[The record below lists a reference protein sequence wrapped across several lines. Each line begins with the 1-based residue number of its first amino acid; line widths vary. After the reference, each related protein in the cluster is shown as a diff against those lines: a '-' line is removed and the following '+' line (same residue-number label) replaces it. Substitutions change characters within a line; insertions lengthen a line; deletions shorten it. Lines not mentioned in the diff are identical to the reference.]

1 MDYRGRQQRLRSE
14 LSARKLSALLV
25 THLPNIHYLTGFTGS
40 SGALIVPAQGAPAF
54 FTDGRY
60 AEQTV
65 QEVKGANV
73 RIVSVGALRGAVE
86 HLSKRNRW
94 TVGLEAQ
101 KLSWAESEQV
111 KKLAPKVTFKPLTD
125 VVERLRWIKDCEEL
139 RSIQK
144 AINLASGV
152 FDAVV
157 PEIVPGVLESALAA
171 EIEYM
176 SKRLGASGMSFDT
189 IVAAG
194 KRSALPH
201 GRASQAPVPAK
212 GFVIFDFGVIVDG
225 YCSDMTRTVHVGR
238 ADRRA
243 ERVYN
248 AVLEAQLAGIKAVKA
263 GVETSQVDQAARKV
277 LEKAGLGGYFTH
289 STGHGVG
296 LEIHESPGLRKK
308 PKAAGTKMVK
318 ADRLEAGMVITIEPG
333 VYIPGWGGVRI
344 EDMVLVTDSG
354 CDVLTP
360 TAKELVV
367 L

>member
-1 MDYRGRQQRLRSE
+1 MDYRARQQRLRSD
-14 LSARKLSALLV
+14 LAAQRLTALLV
-25 THLPNIHYLTGFTGS
+25 THLPNLRYLCGFTGS
-40 SGALIVPAQGAPAF
+40 SGALLVSAMGKPIF

-60 AEQTV
+60 AEQSAE
-65 QEVKGANV
+65 EVKGAKI
-73 RIVSVGALRGAVE
+73 RITSAGAMRAAAEAAAKQKG
-86 HLSKRNRW
+86 NI
-94 TVGLEAQ
+94 GFEAQ
-101 KLSWAESEQV
+101 QTSVAAFQQL
-111 KKLAPKVTFKPLTD
+111 KKSVPRLKPTSD
-125 VVERLRWIKDCEEL
+125 VIERLRWIKDASEL
-139 RSIQK
+139 RIIRS
-144 AINLASGV
+144 AIDLASRV
-152 FDAVV
+152 FHAVV
-157 PEIVPGVLESALAA
+157 PEVAPGVLESALAA

-176 SKRLGASGMSFDT
+176 SKRLGAAGMSFDT
-189 IVAAG
+189 IVASG

-201 GRASQAPVPAK
+201 GRASNTPVPAK

-238 ADRRA
+238 MDKRA
-243 ERVYN
+243 ERVYS

-263 GVETSQVDQAARKV
+263 GVETSQVDQAARSV

-308 PKAAGTKMVK
+308 PKAAGIKNVK
-318 ADRLEAGMVITIEPG
+318 ADRLQAGMVITIEPG

-354 CDVLTP
+354 CEVLTP

>member
-1 MDYRGRQQRLRSE
+1 VS
-14 LSARKLSALLV
+14 
-25 THLPNIHYLTGFTGS
+25 HIPNVRYLTGFTGS
-40 SGALIVPAQGAPAF
+40 SGALLVPAKGTPTL

-60 AEQTV
+60 TEQAE
-65 QEVKGANV
+65 QEVKGAKV
-73 RIVSVGALRGAVE
+73 KITSTGALRGGAE
-86 HLSKRNRW
+86 AAAKAKGS
-94 TVGLEAQ
+94 VGFEAQ
-101 KLSWAESEQV
+101 NTSVADFQTLKKIVPHLKPTSE
-111 KKLAPKVTFKPLTD
+111 
-125 VVERLRWIKDCEEL
+125 VVEKLRWLKDADEL
-139 RSIQK
+139 RVIQS
-144 AINLASGV
+144 AIDLASRV

-157 PEIVPGVLESALAA
+157 PEVAPGVLESALAA

-176 SKRLGASGMSFDT
+176 SKRLGAAGMSFDT
-189 IVAAG
+189 IVASG

-201 GRASQAPVPAK
+201 GRASNTPVAAK

-238 ADRRA
+238 TDKRA
-243 ERVYN
+243 ERVYH

-308 PKAAGTKMVK
+308 PKAAGTKNVK
-318 ADRLEAGMVITIEPG
+318 ADRLQAGMVITIEPG

-354 CDVLTP
+354 CEVLTP

>member
-1 MDYRGRQQRLRSE
+1 MDHRARQQRLRSY
-14 LSARKLSALLV
+14 LTSSGLSALLV
-25 THLPNIHYLTGFTGS
+25 SHQPNVRYLTGFTGS
-40 SGALIVPAQGAPAF
+40 SGALLVPVKGTPTF

-60 AEQTV
+60 AEQSAE
-65 QEVKGANV
+65 EVTGAKV
-73 RIVSVGALRGAVE
+73 RITSTSALRAAAEAAAKQKG
-86 HLSKRNRW
+86 R
-94 TVGLEAQ
+94 VGFEAQ
-101 KLSWAESEQV
+101 KISVADFQALKKIDPRLKPTSEI
-111 KKLAPKVTFKPLTD
+111 
-125 VVERLRWIKDCEEL
+125 VEKLRWIKDADEL
-139 RSIQK
+139 RMIRG
-144 AINLASGV
+144 AIDLASRV

-157 PEIVPGVLESALAA
+157 PEVAPGVLESALAA

-176 SKRLGASGMSFDT
+176 SKRLGAAGMSFDT
-189 IVAAG
+189 IVASG

-201 GRASQAPVPAK
+201 GRASNTSVAAK

-238 ADRRA
+238 TDKRV
-243 ERVYN
+243 ERVYS
-248 AVLEAQLAGIKAVKA
+248 AVLEAQLAGINAVKA
-263 GVETSQVDQAARKV
+263 GVETSQVDQAARRV

-308 PKAAGTKMVK
+308 PKAAGIKNVK
-318 ADRLEAGMVITIEPG
+318 ADRLQAGMVITIEPG

-354 CDVLTP
+354 CEVLTP

>member
-1 MDYRGRQQRLRSE
+1 MDYHGRQHRLRSA
-14 LSARKLSALLV
+14 LSSRRLSALLV
-25 THLPNIHYLTGFTGS
+25 THLPNIRYLTGFTGS
-40 SGALIVPAQGAPAF
+40 SAVLIAPAKGTPVL

-60 AEQTV
+60 TEQAA
-65 QEVKGANV
+65 QEVKGARV
-73 RIVSVGALRGAVE
+73 KITASGALKTAIDSLRAGKQASVGFEASRLSVAEFEAIRKFAAVR
-86 HLSKRNRW
+86 L
-94 TVGLEAQ
+94 
-101 KLSWAESEQV
+101 
-111 KKLAPKVTFKPLTD
+111 KPTTD
-125 VVERLRWIKDCEEL
+125 IVERLRWIKDEDEV
-139 RSIQK
+139 RTIRT
-144 AINLASGV
+144 AIDLASKV

-157 PEIVPGVLESALAA
+157 PEVATGVLESALAA

-176 SKRLGASGMSFDT
+176 SKRLGAAGMSFDT

-194 KRSALPH
+194 KRSVLPH
-201 GRASQAPVPAK
+201 GRASDTPLPAK

-238 ADRRA
+238 TDRRA

-248 AVLEAQLAGIKAVKA
+248 AVLEAQLAGIKAVKD
-263 GVETSQVDQAARKV
+263 GVETSQVDQAARAV

-296 LEIHESPGLRKK
+296 LEIHESPGLRKL
-308 PKAAGTKMVK
+308 PKAARTTKVK
-318 ADRLEAGMVITIEPG
+318 ADRLEAGMVVTIEPG

-354 CDVLTP
+354 CAVLTP

>member
-1 MDYRGRQQRLRSE
+1 MDYRGRQQRLRSA
-14 LSARKLSALLV
+14 LQVQKLSALLV
-25 THLPNIHYLTGFTGS
+25 THLPNIRYLTGFTGS
-40 SGALIVPAQGAPAF
+40 SAALVVPAKGPALF

-60 AEQTV
+60 TEQASD
-65 QEVKGANV
+65 EVKGAKV
-73 RIVSVGALRGAVE
+73 KIATSGALRVAAE
-86 HLSKRNRW
+86 YLSSQRRW
-94 TVGLEAQ
+94 TAGFEAQ
-101 KLSWAESEQV
+101 KVAVSDFQAI
-111 KKLAPKVTFKPLTD
+111 KKMVGIPLAPTTE
-125 VVERLRWIKDCEEL
+125 VVERLRWIKDAGEL
-139 RSIQK
+139 NIIRS
-144 AINLASGV
+144 AINLASKV

-176 SKRLGASGMSFDT
+176 SKRLGAEGMSFET

-201 GRASQAPVPAK
+201 GRASNAPVAAK
-212 GFVIFDFGVIVDG
+212 GFVIFDFGVIVNG

-238 ADRRA
+238 TGKRA

-277 LEKAGLGGYFTH
+277 LENAGLGGYFTH

-308 PKAAGTKMVK
+308 PKAVGTKKVK

-354 CDVLTP
+354 CEVLTP

>member
-1 MDYRGRQQRLRSE
+1 MDYRARQQRLRSS
-14 LSARKLSALLV
+14 LAAQKLSALLV
-25 THLPNIHYLTGFTGS
+25 THLPNIRYLTGFTGS
-40 SGALIVPAQGAPAF
+40 SGAVLVPAKGSSSF

-60 AEQTV
+60 TEQAAE
-65 QEVKGANV
+65 EVKGAKV
-73 RIVSVGALRGAVE
+73 RITSIGPLRAAAEAAAKLKGSVSFEAHKTTVSEFESLKKIAPRLRPTA
-86 HLSKRNRW
+86 
-94 TVGLEAQ
+94 
-101 KLSWAESEQV
+101 
-111 KKLAPKVTFKPLTD
+111 D
-125 VVERLRWIKDCEEL
+125 VVEKLRLVKDADEL
-139 RSIQK
+139 RIIQS
-144 AINLASGV
+144 AIDLASRV

-157 PEIVPGVLESALAA
+157 PEVAAGVLESALAA

-176 SKRLGASGMSFDT
+176 SKRLGAAGMSFDT
-189 IVAAG
+189 IVASG

-201 GRASQAPVPAK
+201 GRASNTPMAAK

-238 ADRRA
+238 TDRRA

-263 GVETSQVDQAARKV
+263 GVETSQVDQAARRV

-308 PKAAGTKMVK
+308 PKAAGTKNVTVK
-318 ADRLEAGMVITIEPG
+318 ADRLQAGMIITIEPG

-354 CDVLTP
+354 CEVLTP